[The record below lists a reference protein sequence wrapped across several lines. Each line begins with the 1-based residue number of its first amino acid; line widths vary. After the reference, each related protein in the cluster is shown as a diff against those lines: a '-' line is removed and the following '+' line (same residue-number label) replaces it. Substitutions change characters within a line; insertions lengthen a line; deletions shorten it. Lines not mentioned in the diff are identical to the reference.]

1 MRIGIF
7 PGSFNPPHDGHLAI
21 AKNLIKLNY
30 LDKVI
35 FVPVSNFYVKNE
47 LLDGEF
53 RLDMLKIATKYD
65 DRLCVSDYEIISE
78 AQPYTYQT
86 LDFFKNKF
94 KDDTICLIVGT
105 DNYLNLISW
114 KNYEYL
120 INNYEIIVIK
130 RGEIKNDMDFKNV
143 KFISFNIDFI
153 SSTDIR
159 NKLKEGIQPKF
170 LNKDVYNYI
179 LEKKLYID
187 DYENYK

>member
-53 RLDMLKIATKYD
+53 RLDMLKIATKSD

-114 KNYEYL
+114 KTMN
-120 INNYEIIVIK
+120 
-130 RGEIKNDMDFKNV
+130 
-143 KFISFNIDFI
+143 
-153 SSTDIR
+153 T
-159 NKLKEGIQPKF
+159 
-170 LNKDVYNYI
+170 
-179 LEKKLYID
+179 
-187 DYENYK
+187 

>member
-53 RLDMLKIATKYD
+53 RLDMLKIATKSD